1 MYNIFSNIFYKI
13 PNKYI
18 DEFKKDKFQHDNI
31 RILLVAAF
39 LIIAELYSAIF
50 ITIPGTRMQYLAY
63 TTAFVMFLYALVSL
77 KFYLNKPS
85 QMKLRHKIYQLGIGF
100 FGITIAIT
108 RIAIHPYFLMNL
120 PAIYVAVIYGLAVI
134 FYYSYLESL
143 SIYLYGMAILYYVA
157 TTYQPILLQGD
168 VFLNGISNSIIAWIA
183 SMVIFK
189 KYVNEFLK
197 QKKIESKNKKL
208 NEINEQLR
216 KMSTRDKLTGIYNRR
231 KLEDI
236 LQDIYQKAERYNNEF
251 SVILLDLDHFKKIND
266 NYGHQVGDQVLK
278 EVSSI
283 LLDSIRNVDYCGRW
297 GGEEFLIILPE
308 TELGSAV
315 TLAKR
320 LRKEIEEHIFSKID
334 ILTSSF
340 GVASYSSK
348 KKIKDIIKEA
358 DEALY
363 AAKENGRNR
372 VEKMD

>member
-1 MYNIFSNIFYKI
+1 
-13 PNKYI
+13 
-18 DEFKKDKFQHDNI
+18 
-31 RILLVAAF
+31 
-39 LIIAELYSAIF
+39 
-50 ITIPGTRMQYLAY
+50 
-63 TTAFVMFLYALVSL
+63 
-77 KFYLNKPS
+77 
-85 QMKLRHKIYQLGIGF
+85 
-100 FGITIAIT
+100 
-108 RIAIHPYFLMNL
+108 MNL

-157 TTYQPILLQGD
+157 SSYQPILLQGD

-208 NEINEQLR
+208 NEINEKLR
-216 KMSTRDKLTGIYNRR
+216 EISIRDKLTGIYNRR
-231 KLEDI
+231 KLEEI
-236 LQDIYQKAERYNNEF
+236 LQDIYQKAERYNNAF
-251 SVILLDLDHFKKIND
+251 SVVLLDLDHFKKIND

-283 LLDSIRNVDYCGRW
+283 LLESIRNVDDCGRW

-308 TELGSAV
+308 TELSSAV

-320 LRKEIEEHIFSKID
+320 LRKEIEEYKFSNID

-340 GVASYSSK
+340 GVASYSPEK
-348 KKIKDIIKEA
+348 EIKDIIKEA

-363 AAKENGRNR
+363 AAKEKGRNR
-372 VEKMD
+372 VEKMN